1 MTESSGGFAQ
11 DTTFFGKPPEILAS
25 RSVTAEMLAA
35 GGASGTVPVGVIA
48 AYYGASAPTGWL
60 LCNGASFSAGT
71 YPDLAALLGGT
82 TLPDLR
88 QRFPMGKAA
97 SGTGS
102 TLGGTGGS
110 KDAIAVTHNHPQD
123 PHNHI
128 QDQHAHGLS
137 GGNHKHAADTDY
149 GNRWGVSSGSAQNQ
163 GWVKGTANGGSPQL
177 DTALTD
183 IDLENILS
191 PGGGGTALSVS
202 NQTPTN
208 QGQTATNQAA
218 GSSGTD
224 ANLPPWLA
232 INYIIRA
239 V

>member
-1 MTESSGGFAQ
+1 MTNLFQQEPWARRGDIQ
-11 DTTFFGKPPEILAS
+11 
-25 RSVTAEMLAA
+25 AA
-35 GGASGTVPVGVIA
+35 IDQVGTIPVGFLGPYV
-48 AYYGASAPTGWL
+48 GATAPTGWL
-60 LCNGASFSAGT
+60 ICDGSSFSGVT
-71 YPDLAALLGGT
+71 YPALAALLGGT

-88 QRFPMGKAA
+88 RAFPMGKAA

-102 TLGGTGGS
+102 TLLGTGGS
-110 KDAIAVTHNHPQD
+110 KDAIVVAHNHTQD
-123 PHNHI
+123 AHNHI
-128 QDQHAHGLS
+128 QDQHAHGLA
-137 GGNHKHAADTDY
+137 GGSHKHAADTDY

-177 DTALTD
+177 NTALTD

-232 INYIIRA
+232 VSYIIKA
-239 V
+239 N